1 MIPKNAP
8 VRLLN
13 AQLEELEYGKLYEAY
28 SSKGRKSAADP
39 RVLFKVLVYGYL
51 CGIYS
56 SRKLEE
62 ACQYRI
68 DFRWLLEDRKAPDHC
83 TFARFRTGRCRD
95 ALEDLFYQL
104 VQRLEDIG
112 ETDHTA
118 VFIDGT
124 KLESCAGR
132 YTFVW
137 RKSVEKQL
145 TKVKEEIRRETGLT
159 SPLDL
164 QAYLD
169 DLAAG
174 ISFVHGSGKRKSGE
188 QRVWEKLHTLLERWQ
203 KYEGQLS
210 TMGEGRNSYS
220 KTDEDATFMRMKED
234 HMRNGQLKP
243 GYNVQ
248 LAVNSEYITG
258 IEAFSDRSDVKTL
271 KPFLQR
277 LEEFHHTRYEEVVAD
292 AGYESLENYLYLDST
307 DQVCFIKPTNY
318 DQKKSKKFQKQI
330 GRVENMA
337 YDPEEAVR
345 ILEEAGWMLG
355 EDGVRIKDGVRAA
368 FTVMYQPDDSVRQAL
383 AEDLAN
389 QCALLGIEVT
399 TQGAG
404 WDVAYTNAL
413 SQPLVWGWGAHTP
426 MELYNIYHTAGETD
440 RAEYSP
446 YSNSTVDAYMDEA
459 LRADDLE
466 ESYELWQK
474 AQWDGSTGVTQE
486 GDIPWIWLCN
496 VDHLYYVRDG
506 LQIAEQKIHPHGHG
520 WSLVNNVDQWEWR
533 Q

>member
-51 CGIYS
+51 CGFIPAENW
-56 SRKLEE
+56 RKPVSTELTSDG
-62 ACQYRI
+62 CWRI
-68 DFRWLLEDRKAPDHC
+68 EKRRITAPSPGSARDGAETRWRICFISWCKGWKTSVKQTTRRCLLTERSWKA
-83 TFARFRTGRCRD
+83 ARDDTP
-95 ALEDLFYQL
+95 
-104 VQRLEDIG
+104 
-112 ETDHTA
+112 
-118 VFIDGT
+118 
-124 KLESCAGR
+124 
-132 YTFVW
+132 FVW

-248 LAVNSEYITG
+248 LAVNSEYITELRRFP
-258 IEAFSDRSDVKTL
+258 IEAT
-271 KPFLQR
+271 
-277 LEEFHHTRYEEVVAD
+277 
-292 AGYESLENYLYLDST
+292 
-307 DQVCFIKPTNY
+307 
-318 DQKKSKKFQKQI
+318 
-330 GRVENMA
+330 
-337 YDPEEAVR
+337 
-345 ILEEAGWMLG
+345 
-355 EDGVRIKDGVRAA
+355 
-368 FTVMYQPDDSVRQAL
+368 
-383 AEDLAN
+383 
-389 QCALLGIEVT
+389 
-399 TQGAG
+399 
-404 WDVAYTNAL
+404 
-413 SQPLVWGWGAHTP
+413 
-426 MELYNIYHTAGETD
+426 
-440 RAEYSP
+440 
-446 YSNSTVDAYMDEA
+446 
-459 LRADDLE
+459 
-466 ESYELWQK
+466 
-474 AQWDGSTGVTQE
+474 
-486 GDIPWIWLCN
+486 
-496 VDHLYYVRDG
+496 
-506 LQIAEQKIHPHGHG
+506 
-520 WSLVNNVDQWEWR
+520 
-533 Q
+533 